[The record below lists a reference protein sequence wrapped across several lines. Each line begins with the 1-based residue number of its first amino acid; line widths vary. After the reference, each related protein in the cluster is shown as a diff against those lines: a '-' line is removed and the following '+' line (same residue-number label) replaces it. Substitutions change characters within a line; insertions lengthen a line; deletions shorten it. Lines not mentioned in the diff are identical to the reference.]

1 MDTQSP
7 SLEEPD
13 AVLALAAL
21 AQTQRLRAFRALVI
35 AGPTGLSAGTLAQ
48 QLELAPSALS
58 FHLKE
63 LAHVG
68 LIGSQN
74 QGRFVIYSARFERMN
89 ALLAY
94 LTEHCCAGQSCGPA
108 QACGTAPQPASSQ
121 AQPCR

>member
-1 MDTQSP
+1 MDTKSP
-7 SLEEPD
+7 TLEEPD

-35 AGPTGLSAGTLAQ
+35 AGPSGLSAGALAQ

-94 LTEHCCAGQSCGPA
+94 MTEHCCAGLSCGSAPI
-108 QACGTAPQPASSQ
+108 CGEAPPSATGLCQPG
-121 AQPCR
+121 C